1 MNQQELQE
9 KERLLEEKEQ
19 ELNRREKQLDAF
31 SAAMDAKKKQLY
43 GKLPITVKQVDI
55 ILWISCGLLALVV
68 VLIIL
73 EATGIFKSGYGWGC
87 LLREAASFLMPLRSR
102 CGYMSSRTRPVSF
115 PCVNHGLIVPQRSP
129 RNRVAR

>member
-43 GKLPITVKQVDI
+43 GKLPVTVKQVDI
-55 ILWISCGLLALVV
+55 ILWISCGLLAVV
-68 VLIIL
+68 VGGWESPGRWRIL
-73 EATGIFKSGYGWGC
+73 TRSCCIGTIGRSSGK
-87 LLREAASFLMPLRSR
+87 AP
-102 CGYMSSRTRPVSF
+102 
-115 PCVNHGLIVPQRSP
+115 
-129 RNRVAR
+129 

>member
-31 SAAMDAKKKQLY
+31 SAAMDAKKKQY

-55 ILWISCGLLALVV
+55 ILWISCGLLAVVV

-73 EATGIFKSGYGWGC
+73 EATGIFKIG
-87 LLREAASFLMPLRSR
+87 
-102 CGYMSSRTRPVSF
+102 
-115 PCVNHGLIVPQRSP
+115 
-129 RNRVAR
+129 

>member
-1 MNQQELQE
+1 M
-9 KERLLEEKEQ
+9 EEKEQ

-73 EATGIFKSGYGWGC
+73 EATGIFKIG
-87 LLREAASFLMPLRSR
+87 
-102 CGYMSSRTRPVSF
+102 
-115 PCVNHGLIVPQRSP
+115 
-129 RNRVAR
+129 